1 MRRCGIFRCVF
12 RFSRRPSLRFSFNN
26 GHIESFLY
34 HPRHYKITPHQHL
47 RNAHHSSSFSRVT
60 NLFHFH
66 YHLCNMY
73 VVMLYNV
80 CMLTMFS
87 IWFCCSCSSSLVLS
101 SVNTVM
107 STAKRLVL
115 SLRGRKESQTTA
127 GTSSTRLVSANS
139 LSPGH
144 ELDEIAVVSG
154 SGDSCHA
161 LSYGS
166 QPNGPS
172 YTG

>member
-1 MRRCGIFRCVF
+1 MPI
-12 RFSRRPSLRFSFNN
+12 
-26 GHIESFLY
+26 I
-34 HPRHYKITPHQHL
+34 
-47 RNAHHSSSFSRVT
+47 HSVQILALSYPIKSHSFSSLYSYISFS
-60 NLFHFH
+60 LFALLLPH
-66 YHLCNMY
+66 HLLLLRLFYCFVSFY
-73 VVMLYNV
+73 FIL
-80 CMLTMFS
+80 
-87 IWFCCSCSSSLVLS
+87 

-166 QPNGPS
+166 LSQPNGPS

>member
-1 MRRCGIFRCVF
+1 MHVNYKFRILCSF
-12 RFSRRPSLRFSFNN
+12 EKIIYFFFSFS
-26 GHIESFLY
+26 IE
-34 HPRHYKITPHQHL
+34 
-47 RNAHHSSSFSRVT
+47 
-60 NLFHFH
+60 LF
-66 YHLCNMY
+66 
-73 VVMLYNV
+73 
-80 CMLTMFS
+80 
-87 IWFCCSCSSSLVLS
+87 

-115 SLRGRKESQTTA
+115 SLRGRKDSQTAA
-127 GTSSTRLVSANS
+127 GTSSTRLVSASS

-166 QPNGPS
+166 LSQPNGPT
-172 YTG
+172 YTGLYFKFG

>member
-1 MRRCGIFRCVF
+1 
-12 RFSRRPSLRFSFNN
+12 
-26 GHIESFLY
+26 
-34 HPRHYKITPHQHL
+34 
-47 RNAHHSSSFSRVT
+47 
-60 NLFHFH
+60 
-66 YHLCNMY
+66 
-73 VVMLYNV
+73 
-80 CMLTMFS
+80 MFS
-87 IWFCCSCSSSLVLS
+87 VCFVFVFVFALVLS

-154 SGDSCHA
+154 SGDACHA
-161 LSYGS
+161 LSYGSLS